1 MRRFFIAAVVVLA
14 TLASTATAR
23 ADATDF
29 YRSLLRRGI
38 ADFGAGKNEQ
48 ALRELR
54 IGAFGLI
61 DSIPDYETAQVYLA
75 LLHDRL
81 KQEPEARLAIQR
93 IFAAERVAPQL
104 TTLPLDP
111 AARSAFDA
119 LARKLLTSVDY
130 ARLHG
135 TATAPTV
142 PPEVSGDQ
150 QAIAGSDGTQP
161 APAPPST
168 PVPAP
173 QPSKPPKVET
183 YVVPGPVV
191 QPPRAQPAPAPAP
204 KSPAPAPAPRTPAPS
219 SGASRP
225 QRFADA
231 ETALMRNDLP
241 AARMIYRE
249 LLAGSDV
256 DHATAIRIAEGLYR
270 ARDFSAAIQAFERA
284 GGLRKGEEPYHYY
297 LAVALYES
305 GRYNEAKRELAAALP
320 FIEVTPDVERYRVRI
335 EGALE

>member
-1 MRRFFIAAVVVLA
+1 MPPPTMTTCSLTGSSELAHSTPQHSYGRIRAWVRLPQGVCRFFPADCGSALGYPVGSPQTVRGSSPAKESMRRSFTAALVVLA
-14 TLASTATAR
+14 TLSATAPAR
-23 ADATDF
+23 AQGADF

-38 ADFGAGKNEQ
+38 ADHGAGKNEQ

-54 IGAFGLI
+54 ISAFGLI
-61 DSIPDYETAQVYLA
+61 DSIPEYETAQIYIA

-183 YVVPGPVV
+183 Y
-191 QPPRAQPAPAPAP
+191 
-204 KSPAPAPAPRTPAPS
+204 
-219 SGASRP
+219 
-225 QRFADA
+225 
-231 ETALMRNDLP
+231 
-241 AARMIYRE
+241 
-249 LLAGSDV
+249 
-256 DHATAIRIAEGLYR
+256 
-270 ARDFSAAIQAFERA
+270 
-284 GGLRKGEEPYHYY
+284 
-297 LAVALYES
+297 
-305 GRYNEAKRELAAALP
+305 
-320 FIEVTPDVERYRVRI
+320 
-335 EGALE
+335 